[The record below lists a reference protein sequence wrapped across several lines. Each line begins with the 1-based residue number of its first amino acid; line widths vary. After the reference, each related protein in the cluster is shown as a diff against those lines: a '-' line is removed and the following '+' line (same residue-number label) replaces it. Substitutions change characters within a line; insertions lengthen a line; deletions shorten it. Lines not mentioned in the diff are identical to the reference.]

1 MDFTSVA
8 YRNPKRL
15 SDPEGRRGGRQDNTP
30 QHPGKAFINRI
41 GCAVPAHDFHHKFV
55 EFAPLLLADRT
66 QRQVFGR
73 MAERCRIAHRFSCLA
88 PSSDP
93 SRLDAEGFYRRGGFP
108 DTAQRM
114 ARYDREA
121 LPLACRAVADLGFD
135 FEADEI
141 THLIVVSCT
150 GFAAPGLDL
159 QLAAQIG
166 LAATVE
172 RTNVGFMGC
181 SAAIPALKLARHI
194 VRSDAAARV
203 LVVAVELCS
212 LHLQESDDLEELL
225 SCLHFADGCAAAVVS
240 ARPFGIAIEGFGS
253 TVLPQTADHIT
264 WRIGARGFE
273 MRLSGQ
279 VPGAILRHLRERPA
293 ILPEDR
299 DDVAPDDIALW
310 AIHPGGRTV
319 LDAVEAGLALPPDS
333 LSCSRR
339 VLRDYGNMSSA
350 SVLFVLRE
358 IMECGAAG
366 PGCAM
371 AFGPGLAVETMRFR
385 APR

>member
-1 MDFTSVA
+1 MGFTSVA
-8 YRNPKRL
+8 YRNAERF
-15 SDPEGRRGGRQDNTP
+15 DDIEGRREGRRGNTRQH
-30 QHPGKAFINRI
+30 QGKAFINRI
-41 GCAVPAHDFHHKFV
+41 GCAVPAHDFHRKFV

-73 MAERCRIAHRFSCLA
+73 MAERCQIAHRFSCLA
-88 PSSDP
+88 LSSDP

-121 LPLACRAVADLGFD
+121 LPLACRAAADLGFD
-135 FEADEI
+135 FEAGEI
-141 THLIVVSCT
+141 THLIVISCT

-159 QLAAQIG
+159 QLAARIG

-194 VRSDAAARV
+194 VRSDETAHV

-212 LHLQESDDLEELL
+212 LHLRESDHLEELL

-253 TVLPQTADHIT
+253 TVLPETADHIT
-264 WRIGARGFE
+264 WRVGARGFE

-299 DDVAPDDIALW
+299 DGIALW

-319 LDAVEAGLALPPDS
+319 LDAVEAGLALSPDS
-333 LSCSRR
+333 LSWSRR

-371 AFGPGLAVETMRFR
+371 AFGPGLAVETMLFR